1 MENGLYRCIYHIIYE
16 RFSSSLGGFCIC
28 DFRLTLVSGPRAS
41 SPAEKRKG
49 RLAEK
54 GAVAKEGAA
63 AFPSRTA
70 AGNRP
75 FARPGHMVQN

>member
-41 SPAEKRKG
+41 RE
-49 RLAEK
+49 EK
-54 GAVAKEGAA
+54 GAAAKEGAE